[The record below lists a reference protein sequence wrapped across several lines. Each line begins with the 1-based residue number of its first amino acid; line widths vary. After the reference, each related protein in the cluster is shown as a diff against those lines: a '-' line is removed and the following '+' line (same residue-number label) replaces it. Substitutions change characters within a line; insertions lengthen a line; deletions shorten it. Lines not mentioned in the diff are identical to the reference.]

1 MGDTEVD
8 AARRAAF
15 AAFRQSL
22 SKGRKKAKP
31 PSFDVVESTKPLV
44 IKALLSREEIDSVF
58 EAARQCGTTRSE
70 ATTRL
75 AGFSARAKDDSGTA
89 AQEAFATMGLAYDI
103 AYSDAH
109 VRACVRDGQRA
120 AVGGSITHV
129 SPSSRAQVALFMH
142 RDGWL
147 AREWPLLVAKLVH
160 AMRSQEGDWG
170 DREALCSAT
179 SVRCAEFHS
188 YAESGGLLDENH
200 RDLGS
205 TLTMS
210 VLLSDE
216 QAQEARSS
224 RASLGTRPPTPR
236 GTPPAHTPWDR
247 TLPHAVGS
255 QPPTPHGTPPVGAPG
270 GRGRTRNAHAAAE
283 GRRRTTKGRAHGH
296 VAWARGR
303 DRCVGVSVPP
313 VRAATL

>member
-31 PSFDVVESTKPLV
+31 PSFDLVESTKPLV

-109 VRACVRDGQRA
+109 
-120 AVGGSITHV
+120 
-129 SPSSRAQVALFMH
+129 VALFMH

-216 QAQEARSS
+216 QAQEGGDFVTWDKENQRVAW
-224 RASLGTRPPTPR
+224 PMQR
-236 GTPPAHTPWDR
+236 GDAILFHSEKR
-247 TLPHAVGS
+247 
-255 QPPTPHGTPPVGAPG
+255 HGVNTV
-270 GRGRTRNAHAAAE
+270 
-283 GRRRTTKGRAHGH
+283 TKGMRHALVMELWEGADNAN
-296 VAWARGR
+296 VV
-303 DRCVGVSVPP
+303 DRYS
-313 VRAATL
+313 